1 MNSLVFS
8 EIVKFDKLHQKR
20 INISKTLVSGLDK
33 YLWARKPTEG
43 LPPQLRA
50 LHQYELSLANNN
62 ADPFAEYDVAS
73 ISKNVPSS
81 VQQLFS
87 KHLQNVAG
95 GNQKQK
101 KIDKKTIEEKTMEEK
116 MEEKRARAKRKV
128 LVSRLPAWHEDE
140 GGQWGATILGT
151 KKKEKKDKK
160 VAFMLCMSSGTFVEN
175 GQMVE
180 VFQCGHVISSGKSTY
195 GMCPI
200 CPL

>member
-101 KIDKKTIEEKTMEEK
+101 TNPESDFIRPRSDPKGN
-116 MEEKRARAKRKV
+116 V
-128 LVSRLPAWHEDE
+128 LVR
-140 GGQWGATILGT
+140 
-151 KKKEKKDKK
+151 
-160 VAFMLCMSSGTFVEN
+160 
-175 GQMVE
+175 
-180 VFQCGHVISSGKSTY
+180 
-195 GMCPI
+195 
-200 CPL
+200 